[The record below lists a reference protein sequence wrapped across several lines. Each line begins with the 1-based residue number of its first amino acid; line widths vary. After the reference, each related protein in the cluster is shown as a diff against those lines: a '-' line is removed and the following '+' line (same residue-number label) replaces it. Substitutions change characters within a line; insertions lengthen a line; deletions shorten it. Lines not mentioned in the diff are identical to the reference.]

1 MKKTLRLMLA
11 VVLAFGMFACG
22 EKKITEEEL
31 QKLES
36 TLLETEPVNAE
47 AVPGVVEKFC
57 KFVEQNPDAATAPEW
72 LFKALDLS
80 VNFLE
85 PEKTIEIGEEFIN
98 EFPNDE
104 KAPMALFVL
113 GSMVYDDQLHDLDK
127 AREMYEIIL
136 SDYSDSDF
144 VPSAEAALKFL
155 GMTPGEIVQHFEQ
168 MNQLD
173 SIAE

>member
-1 MKKTLRLMLA
+1 MKNILKIMFVA
-11 VVLAFGMFACG
+11 IMAFGMFACN
-22 EKKITEEEL
+22 ERKITEEEL

-36 TLLETEPVNAE
+36 TLLKTEPVDAE

-57 KFVEQNPDAATAPEW
+57 QFVKENPEAITAPDW

-85 PEKTIEIGEEFIN
+85 PKKTIEIGEEFVN
-98 EFPNDE
+98 EFPEND

-127 AREMYEIIL
+127 AREMYETIL
-136 SDYSDSDF
+136 SKYPDSDF
-144 VPSAEAALKFL
+144 VPSVQAALKFL
-155 GMTPGEIVQHFEQ
+155 GLTPEEIVQEFEM
-168 MNQLD
+168 MND
-173 SIAE
+173 TVPAE